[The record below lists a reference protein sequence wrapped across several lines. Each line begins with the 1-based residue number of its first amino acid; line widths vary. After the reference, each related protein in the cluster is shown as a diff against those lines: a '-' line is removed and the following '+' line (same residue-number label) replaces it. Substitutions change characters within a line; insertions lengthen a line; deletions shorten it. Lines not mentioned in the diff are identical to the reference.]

1 MTVWMVI
8 QGNVVN
14 VEILAFK
21 AHPVRKDHPAHLGN
35 LALLVLRVVSTTQMN
50 QELHNNAAGFPVA
63 LQYRIA
69 NNGNI

>member
-14 VEILAFK
+14 VVTLAFK
-21 AHPVRKDHPAHLGN
+21 AHPVGKAHRVQLGN
-35 LALLVLRVVSTTQMN
+35 LAQLVPQDVSTTQMN

-69 NNGNI
+69 DYGGL